1 MLSYPAQKKHILKKG
16 QPPQF
21 GGVIYTESAEKAAR
35 FIMDCNQNKIPLL
48 FIHDVNGFMVGRDA
62 EHKGIIKAGAKLV
75 NVVSNSVVPKISLII
90 GGTFGAG
97 NYAMCGKAYAPNFIY
112 AWPSAKYAVMGGA
125 QAANT
130 LLDIKVK
137 QLERANHKIDEQ
149 EKQELYES
157 IKATYTEQTD
167 PRYGAA
173 RLWIDEIIL
182 PEETRERLISAL
194 EAVSNIS
201 ELKKF
206 NAGVL
211 QT

>member
-1 MLSYPAQKKHILKKG
+1 M
-16 QPPQF
+16 
-21 GGVIYTESAEKAAR
+21 
-35 FIMDCNQNKIPLL
+35 
-48 FIHDVNGFMVGRDA
+48 
-62 EHKGIIKAGAKLV
+62 V

-112 AWPSAKYAVMGGA
+112 AWPSSKYSVMGGS

-130 LLDIKVK
+130 MLDIKVK
-137 QLERANHKIDEQ
+137 QLERKGEKLSDKDKEQ
-149 EKQELYES
+149 LFNA
-157 IKATYTEQTD
+157 IKSTYAGQMD

-173 RLWIDEIIL
+173 RLWVDEIIL
-182 PEETRERLISAL
+182 PEETRERLIVSL
-194 EAVSNIS
+194 EAVSNKP
-201 ELKKF
+201 EFDQF